1 MSDFLTLVRSNS
13 AIQNATRGGDAWV
26 HITAVI
32 DGDARGGRTSS
43 SIAVSHLDREQCE
56 HSITALKLQ
65 GFYASWEDE
74 GRIIINVSW
83 LPRVPR

>member
-43 SIAVSHLDREQCE
+43 SIAVAHLDREQCE

-65 GFYASWEDE
+65 GFYASWKNEA
-74 GRIIINVSW
+74 RNVINVSW
-83 LPRVPR
+83 LPQ

>member
-13 AIQNATRGGDAWV
+13 AIQNAARGGDAWV

-32 DGDARGGRTSS
+32 DGDARGGRISS
-43 SIAVSHLDREQCE
+43 RIEVSHLDSEQCE
-56 HSITALKLQ
+56 HSLMALRLQ

-74 GRIIINVSW
+74 GRRIINVNW
-83 LPRVPR
+83 LPRTPR